1 MSLSVWRPFWMSGS
15 GREDLLDVPEWWEAL
30 LDVRQLS
37 GAHRM
42 SGKPSWF
49 FGSHWETIPD
59 VPEWS

>member
-15 GREDLLDVPEWWEAL
+15 GQEAL

-42 SGKPSWF
+42 SGKPSRF
-49 FGSHWETIPD
+49 FESHWETIPD